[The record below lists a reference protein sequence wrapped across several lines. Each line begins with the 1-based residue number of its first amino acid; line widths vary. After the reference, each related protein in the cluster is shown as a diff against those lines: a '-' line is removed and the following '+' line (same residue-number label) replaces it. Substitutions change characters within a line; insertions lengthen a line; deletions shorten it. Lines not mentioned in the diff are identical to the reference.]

1 MTVSVQPLKFAR
13 PLTDAIVV
21 PPVHVNWPTCLLIVS
36 LMGWVGNA
44 TPPVAPPPGCWL
56 KLRVPAAN
64 TDASGTSDAMSAAAR
79 LTANNLRRDKL
90 RPGWVIRLSSNPRRG
105 PRAKFRLFF
114 GHDSTCRLSRSYV
127 EFGVS

>member
-1 MTVSVQPLKFAR
+1 MRCNCRLDRVSPYQNIHAA
-13 PLTDAIVV
+13 LTGGA
-21 PPVHVNWPTCLLIVS
+21 LA
-36 LMGWVGNA
+36 G
-44 TPPVAPPPGCWL
+44 
-56 KLRVPAAN
+56 LR
-64 TDASGTSDAMSAAAR
+64 SDAMSAAAR

-127 EFGVS
+127 EFGVSCAFHAIRAFADT